1 MYSDNNN
8 IKKEI
13 MTTLKLE
20 YQKQATIYNKN
31 LKAIKRQL
39 NSKQLFDLKKL
50 YNCSDDNQLAKITML
65 RGIQL

>member
-1 MYSDNNN
+1 
-8 IKKEI
+8 

>member
-1 MYSDNNN
+1 
-8 IKKEI
+8 

-39 NSKQLFDLKKL
+39 NSTQLFDLKKL
-50 YNCSDDNQLAKITML
+50 YNCSEDSQLAKITML
-65 RGIQL
+65 RGIEL